1 NGGILRVVSGVLLKP
16 LPYPRSERLL
26 FIASTFPGLGFDR
39 FWVSLTEWAEFRER
53 NRSFQDVGGY
63 GESSANLGTPERPRR
78 VNSMIVTPGL
88 LDVLGVPPL
97 RGRLFTEAD
106 SRPGA
111 EDVGILS
118 YATWTSDFAGE
129 GSVVGRVVQI
139 DGVPTRI
146 VGIMPPGFD
155 VHDERVEVIL
165 PLTIDPKTFPNR
177 RGNHFL

>member
-78 VNSMIVTPGL
+78 VNSMIVMLGL
-88 LDVLGVPPL
+88 LTVLGGRPL
-97 RGRLFTEAD
+97 HGEMCT
-106 SRPGA
+106 
-111 EDVGILS
+111 I
-118 YATWTSDFAGE
+118 AG
-129 GSVVGRVVQI
+129 VT
-139 DGVPTRI
+139 P
-146 VGIMPPGFD
+146 
-155 VHDERVEVIL
+155 
-165 PLTIDPKTFPNR
+165 
-177 RGNHFL
+177 